1 MVNLYILEQN
11 ILEINMKIFWK
22 SIMKRVNQK
31 VIGIE
36 EEFQV
41 IGTENVFNK
50 ILQ

>member
-31 VIGIE
+31 VIRIE